1 MTEEPKI
8 NSEELE
14 LTEIPGYMQLVD
26 AQRQNVL
33 TIDKIRSVIIS
44 MKDEVEKELADIKE
58 TPQTW
63 LSLISFFIPF
73 VGMMRKWYQDQRK
86 MYLQARLKN
95 LTMIAMIFTNSEHVQ
110 KNLEKQ
116 MAALKATTQKYTDE
130 RRWMK

>member
-1 MTEEPKI
+1 
-8 NSEELE
+8 
-14 LTEIPGYMQLVD
+14 
-26 AQRQNVL
+26 
-33 TIDKIRSVIIS
+33 
-44 MKDEVEKELADIKE
+44 
-58 TPQTW
+58 
-63 LSLISFFIPF
+63 
-73 VGMMRKWYQDQRK
+73 MMRKWYQDQRK